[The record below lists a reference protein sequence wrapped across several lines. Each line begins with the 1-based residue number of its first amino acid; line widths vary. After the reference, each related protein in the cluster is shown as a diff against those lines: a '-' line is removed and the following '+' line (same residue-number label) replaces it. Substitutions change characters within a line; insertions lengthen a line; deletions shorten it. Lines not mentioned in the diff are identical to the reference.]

1 KRGLVMGRMMQN
13 IRFCRKFK
21 VKTFLSSFASE
32 KEEMR
37 SPFDLAKL
45 AKALG
50 ADDGTAEEIVSL

>member
-1 KRGLVMGRMMQN
+1 MGRMMQN